1 MKQINPIQS
10 WVNGQSVTATI
21 FNLYIVNGILGTSS
35 TFYYSL
41 ADQAGIKVAEGNII
55 MEGDAYA
62 AWGNDDEYAWDWAA
76 TTLNLTIVGDYVP
89 PVPPSPTEEATI
101 TE

>member
-41 ADQAGIKVAEGNII
+41 ADEAGIKVAEGNIV

-76 TTLNLTIVGDYVP
+76 TTLNLNIVGDYVP
-89 PVPPSPTEEATI
+89 PVTE
-101 TE
+101 

>member
-41 ADQAGIKVAEGNII
+41 ADEAGIKVAEGNIV
-55 MEGDAYA
+55 MEGAAYA

-89 PVPPSPTEEATI
+89 PVTE
-101 TE
+101 

>member
-41 ADQAGIKVAEGNII
+41 ADEAGIKVAEGNIV

-76 TTLNLTIVGDYVP
+76 TTLNLTILGDYVP
-89 PVPPSPTEEATI
+89 PVPPTPTEEATI

>member
-1 MKQINPIQS
+1 MKEISPVTS

-21 FNLYIVNGILGTSS
+21 FNLYIVGGILGTSS

-41 ADQAGIKVAEGNII
+41 ADAADAKVAEGNIT
-55 MEGDAYA
+55 MEGAAYA
-62 AWGNDDEYAWDWAA
+62 GWGNDDEYAWNWAA

-89 PVPPSPTEEATI
+89 PIVETTTTTA
-101 TE
+101 